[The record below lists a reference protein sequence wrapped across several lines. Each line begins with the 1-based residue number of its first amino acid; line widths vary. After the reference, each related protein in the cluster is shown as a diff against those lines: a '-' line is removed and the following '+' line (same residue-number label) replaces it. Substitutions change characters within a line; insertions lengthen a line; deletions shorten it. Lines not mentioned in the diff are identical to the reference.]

1 MAARGEHT
9 GRVRVA
15 PAAGIAF
22 GGDQHVLAERRE
34 MTAADWTAVGRR
46 LATRRRARRPPR
58 GGRKSGHAPILA
70 ALTTVVGLGVAAAL
84 ARAERERRAAATAAA
99 ERERRRR
106 PTSQLQRL
114 TLEQLDLAIAL
125 LEGRERTLASEHCV
139 HETRKALKRARA
151 LVRLQRDSLGA
162 KRYERESMALR
173 KAARR
178 LAGARDS
185 EVMVEAL
192 DRMVKRHPKRLA
204 NSPGVRELRAR
215 LAAERE
221 RSGTQ
226 TDEGARARE
235 GAIAELRAVRT
246 RLARWK
252 PRVSDRKTARV
263 GLRRLY
269 RQGRRRGR
277 RARRAQSSVA
287 LHQWRKRAKDLRYV
301 AEMLHD
307 KAGKKQRER
316 LRRIARRADRLGE
329 TLGEEHDLALL
340 AEQVRL
346 HRDAFRGEKATR
358 KALERGIAQRR
369 ERLRAKAWRLG
380 KRLYQRKPTRFVR
393 RALDA

>member
-1 MAARGEHT
+1 M
-9 GRVRVA
+9 
-15 PAAGIAF
+15 
-22 GGDQHVLAERRE
+22 
-34 MTAADWTAVGRR
+34 
-46 LATRRRARRPPR
+46 
-58 GGRKSGHAPILA
+58 
-70 ALTTVVGLGVAAAL
+70 GLGVAAAL
-84 ARAERERRAAATAAA
+84 ARAERERRAVAHAAA
-99 ERERRRR
+99 ERERRRW
-106 PTSQLQRL
+106 PTSRLQRL
-114 TLEQLDLAIAL
+114 TLEQLDLAIEL
-125 LEGRERTLASEHCV
+125 LEGRADTPPQRSV

-162 KRYERESMALR
+162 KRCERESKALR

-192 DRMVKRHPKRLA
+192 DRLVKHHPKRLA
-204 NSPGVRELRAR
+204 HSPGVRELRMR

-235 GAIAELRAVRT
+235 SAIAELRAARE
-246 RLARWK
+246 RLARWE
-252 PRVSDRKTARV
+252 PRASDRKTARV

-277 RARRAQSSVA
+277 RARRVQSSLA

-301 AEMLHD
+301 TEMLHD
-307 KAGKKQRER
+307 EAAKRKRKR
-316 LRRIARRADRLGE
+316 LQRIARRADRLGE

-358 KALERGIAQRR
+358 KALERAIAQRR
-369 ERLRAKAWRLG
+369 ERLRARAWRLG
-380 KRLYQRKPTRFVR
+380 ERLYRHKPTRFVR
-393 RALDA
+393 RALYA